1 MAAYLLCLAIGN
13 LFSTL
18 SLFLYL
24 EAFAFMEHFLH
35 SYRSQTHNALEQEFT
50 GKEKEQENRARGAP
64 ISGVDGKRRQGK
76 ECRKHQVSK
85 V

>member
-1 MAAYLLCLAIGN
+1 
-13 LFSTL
+13 
-18 SLFLYL
+18 
-24 EAFAFMEHFLH
+24 MEHFLH

-85 V
+85 VWLFQQLCWVVGVGQALPVPK